1 MISGTAAATSAGVW
15 WDRHVQVLGV
25 VLAAGAGTRMGVPKA
40 LLRTA
45 EGTSWAARAAQVLHA
60 GGCAP
65 VAVTVGAAA
74 GEVRAGLPA
83 HVDVLEVPD
92 WRRGP
97 GTGVLA
103 ALRHARSV
111 GAQAL
116 LLMLVDLPD
125 VGADDVRA
133 VLAAGA
139 EQPGAALVR
148 AGWRGRGGHPVL
160 VGCRHWARAAGA
172 AASGAGLRE
181 LLRDPD
187 CREVE
192 VAGAVRDVD
201 APHALPP
208 GTRLPQRREVARGAT
223 DGGG

>member
-1 MISGTAAATSAGVW
+1 MISGTAAATGAWVW
-15 WDRHVQVLGV
+15 WDRHVQAVGV

-45 EGTSWAARAAQVLHA
+45 EGTGWAARAAQVLRA

-74 GEVRAGLPA
+74 GDVWAGLPA
-83 HVDVLEVPD
+83 HVAVLEVPD
-92 WRRGP
+92 WRSGP
-97 GTGVLA
+97 GAGVLA
-103 ALRHARSV
+103 ALRYARSL

-133 VLAAGA
+133 VLAAG
-139 EQPGAALVR
+139 EDRPDAALVR
-148 AGWRGRGGHPVL
+148 AGWHGRGGHPVL
-160 VGCRHWARAAGA
+160 VGCRHWARAADV

-181 LLRDPD
+181 LLRDPA

-201 APHALPP
+201 LPHALPP
-208 GTRLPQRREVARGAT
+208 GTRLPLRGQVAGGGR